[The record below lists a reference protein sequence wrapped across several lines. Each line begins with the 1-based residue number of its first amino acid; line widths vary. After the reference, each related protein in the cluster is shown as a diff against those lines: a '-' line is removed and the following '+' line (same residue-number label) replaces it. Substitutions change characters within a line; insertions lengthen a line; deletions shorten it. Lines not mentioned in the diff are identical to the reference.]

1 MRACVSVLVTSRYK
15 LKRARVHI
23 RVRRLVPT
31 HAKLRKL
38 SSGNAWPGV
47 FITNLREIA
56 FSRVLRCSP
65 YAAAAASRT
74 CEFNPTR
81 GDQKKREARRV
92 AYQALYTASAASW
105 NTESGAS
112 SRWQKGADTCFH
124 GVVSETGVCRS
135 VICGSRRKLQ
145 RSLRVLQEHL
155 RGRATQRCRSCRS
168 PSDPARTPHVNSE
181 KL

>member
-1 MRACVSVLVTSRYK
+1 M
-15 LKRARVHI
+15 
-23 RVRRLVPT
+23 
-31 HAKLRKL
+31 
-38 SSGNAWPGV
+38 PG
-47 FITNLREIA
+47 EA
-56 FSRVLRCSP
+56 FSQPTCARLRFQGSYAARSSCPKMGMRHHSREPKKGSTRQGP

-74 CEFNPTR
+74 WEFNPTR

-135 VICGSRRKLQ
+135 VICGPRRELQ
-145 RSLRVLQEHL
+145 RSLRVLQEAL